1 MESMSEDGLTV
12 SYDEEQGI
20 ITFIWDEET
29 HPQYSWLSDLTADD
43 LMEAILNY
51 CNDIIDNEQEA
62 QAGDD
67 HPQVQGGG
75 SGSGAS

>member
-20 ITFIWDEET
+20 ITFDWDEET

-51 CNDIIDNEQEA
+51 CNDIVDNEQEA

-67 HPQVQGGG
+67 HSEIQDGG
-75 SGSGAS
+75 SSGGAS

>member
-20 ITFIWDEET
+20 ITFDWDEET
-29 HPQYSWLSDLTADD
+29 HPQYSWLSDLTAND
-43 LMEAILNY
+43 LMEVILNY

-62 QAGDD
+62 QARDD

-75 SGSGAS
+75 SSSGAP

>member
-1 MESMSEDGLTV
+1 MESISEDGLTV

-20 ITFIWDEET
+20 ITFDWNEET
-29 HPQYSWLSDLTADD
+29 HTQYNWLSELTAEQ
-43 LMEAILNY
+43 LMQSILNY

-75 SGSGAS
+75 SGS

>member
-20 ITFIWDEET
+20 ITFDWDEET
-29 HPQYSWLSDLTADD
+29 HPQYNWLSELTPEQ
-43 LMEAILNY
+43 LMQSILNY

-67 HPQVQGGG
+67 HP
-75 SGSGAS
+75 

>member
-20 ITFIWDEET
+20 ITFDWNEET

-51 CNDIIDNEQEA
+51 CNDIIDNEQET

-75 SGSGAS
+75 SSS

>member
-1 MESMSEDGLTV
+1 
-12 SYDEEQGI
+12 
-20 ITFIWDEET
+20 
-29 HPQYSWLSDLTADD
+29 LSDLTAND

-51 CNDIIDNEQEA
+51 CNDIVDNEQEA
-62 QAGDD
+62 HAGDD